1 MSDAQ
6 LLPSTT
12 EPTADPN
19 QGGLDIASLCNP
31 MNEIAD
37 IRQPQASSLFDK
49 NLDAIHK
56 PFRIKDHSCEQYFLP
71 RRYHYL
77 NVHLAEIEL
86 FLSGLTEDS
95 IDRAIACFQDGLH
108 SHKVLISHFDS
119 RRAQNACHS
128 ILRMTERG
136 STAMSMVYNIPKFWI
151 NLKGLVQASNLT
163 ALETTMTCA
172 FCMKGALKFHFWL
185 LDVIPTA
192 IERISKPSYIP
203 KIWIDKLVTYVQ
215 SSLHKRSSATFLSS
229 DYLPDLAFHYEYKM
243 EAKPFKFKDA
253 DLLISVTSSII
264 RCWLSF
270 PADQYS
276 LAQLTLLDIMTSK
289 SPTSIFFLDNIWEM
303 YKTPFITVFHNWDL
317 SRSKI
322 KLTQALTNFEKQFS
336 LHPFADL
343 SSLSYRKHLFLSE
356 LVQEWTET
364 IGAGVNL
371 NAEIVSHFID
381 LTDIYLDF
389 LVAHTESSHC
399 DKPKQPVGF
408 ILQSAF
414 IFSIGCE

>member
-95 IDRAIACFQDGLH
+95 IDHAIACFQDGLH

-128 ILRMTERG
+128 ILRLTERG

-163 ALETTMTCA
+163 ALETTMTRA

-303 YKTPFITVFHNWDL
+303 YKTPFITVFHNWDH

-371 NAEIVSHFID
+371 NTEIVSHFID